1 MNFRTKAEKITI
13 SGRLS
18 GMLGSVEVCLSV
30 SDSSVGMTP
39 TQMEKIFGLSKKNTT
54 LGTKGEKGAS
64 LDLLVSEE
72 LIEKNSGK
80 LK

>member
-1 MNFRTKAEKITI
+1 
-13 SGRLS
+13 
-18 GMLGSVEVCLSV
+18 
-30 SDSSVGMTP
+30 MTP